1 MAGGSAII
9 QVFTKK
15 PDRVVRD
22 GLPDLYPRLWRWCMS
37 LTGAPDRAD
46 DLAQATTLRA
56 IEKAALFE
64 PGTRLD
70 AWVFTLAK
78 RIWLNELRANSVRQ
92 AGGLVPVEDTPIA
105 DPRSETSIET
115 NIFANE
121 VLARLTHLP
130 EAQRTTVMLVYVEG
144 MKYKEAAKILEVPV
158 GTIMSRLSSARA
170 RLAEWAESETR
181 RAKVNL
187 SDEYNGR
194 TTDRLH

>member
-1 MAGGSAII
+1 
-9 QVFTKK
+9 
-15 PDRVVRD
+15 
-22 GLPDLYPRLWRWCMS
+22 MS

-158 GTIMSRLSSARA
+158 RSHL
-170 RLAEWAESETR
+170 
-181 RAKVNL
+181 KPQ
-187 SDEYNGR
+187 
-194 TTDRLH
+194 